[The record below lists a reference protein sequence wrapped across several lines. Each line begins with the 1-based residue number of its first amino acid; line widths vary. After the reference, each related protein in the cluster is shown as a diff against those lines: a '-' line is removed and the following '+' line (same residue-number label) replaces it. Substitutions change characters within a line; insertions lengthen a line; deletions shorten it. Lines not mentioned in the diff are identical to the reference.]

1 VTDYEN
7 KKNTVII
14 VKIFILLPIIYI
26 MNIVINMFEKPE
38 VAADHAFFSY
48 LRKINVHSKGLKIF
62 LTLSNHYNLRHILL
76 DLEVLSF

>member
-1 VTDYEN
+1 
-7 KKNTVII
+7 
-14 VKIFILLPIIYI
+14 